1 MSTGESLDYG
11 LLRLAINHGALQ
23 GESGCI
29 RVKHW
34 ACVHS
39 ERNKDSFFYLLQQ
52 TTDIPQPFLGLAD
65 HTDTASNVMLEVTA
79 SAAL

>member
-1 MSTGESLDYG
+1 MSFGESLDYG

-34 ACVHS
+34 VCVHS
-39 ERNKDSFFYLLQQ
+39 QRNKGSFFHLPQQ
-52 TTDIPQPFLGLAD
+52 TADLPQPFLGLAD
-65 HTDTASNVMLEVTA
+65 HADTASTVMLEVTA
-79 SAAL
+79 LAAL